1 MQKQLSRN
9 SRKVRF
15 RAFLTETTVSM
26 RKPVSQSP
34 EDILFDY
41 VQCQQQNPRMHNP
54 LCKQ

>member
-26 RKPVSQSP
+26 RKAVSQSP